1 MLGFAAVM
9 GTIQQLGGLLGG
21 GISQMV
27 PTLAKSAKCDKSSKK
42 CTKCAKVAMWANGK
56 KVA

>member
-1 MLGFAAVM
+1 MVK
-9 GTIQQLGGLLGG
+9 GTIRQLGGLLGG

-42 CTKCAKVAMWANGK
+42 CTKCAKVAMWADGK
-56 KVA
+56 KVCMRSG